1 MRWNRWAGVAAIA
14 AILFV
19 AGRATSFSRQG
30 ESPEAASSPA
40 VQYKTV
46 AMTNSQ
52 TQQQVQAALTSAGN
66 GGWRLVAIYPQFND
80 NLFIYSKP

>member
-1 MRWNRWAGVAAIA
+1 MRWKRWVGVTVIA
-14 AILFV
+14 AVLFV
-19 AGRATSFSRQG
+19 AGRTTSYSRQS
-30 ESPEAASSPA
+30 ESPEAATS
-40 VQYKTV
+40 VIQYKTV

-66 GGWRLVAIYPQFND
+66 AGWRLVAIYPQFSD